1 MAMAL
6 AAAFLPL
13 APALAQTPAQSPSL
27 APISA
32 SDSAILL
39 ELNGAHPNEQ
49 GGCRLTVIAGNRLEQ
64 GLERAA
70 WQVAI
75 FDGSGR
81 VQSLPVLDFGQLIGG
96 KTKVAIFDLPDQPCD
111 NVGRII
117 VNDVAE
123 CRGDEGS
130 DLRDICLT
138 GLATRSLAD
147 IDFGI

>member
-1 MAMAL
+1 MAMAAL

-13 APALAQTPAQSPSL
+13 SPTLAQS
-27 APISA
+27 

-39 ELNGAHPNEQ
+39 ELNSARPSDQ
-49 GGCRLTVIAGNRLEQ
+49 GGCRLTVVASNRLEQ

-75 FDGSGR
+75 FDSAGL

-96 KTKVAIFDLPDQPCD
+96 KTKVAIFDLPDQPCES
-111 NVGRII
+111 VGRII

-123 CRGDEGS
+123 CRADDDS
-130 DLRDICLT
+130 DLRDICLS
-138 GLATRSLAD
+138 GLATRSLAA